1 MPVLCR
7 RSRPEH
13 KQIALSKKLNVYMER
28 IGAIFVFRRMT
39 PRARWLPMSGM
50 GEDNALYFAFG
61 MATGVALLW
70 FLARTIMLRL

>member
-1 MPVLCR
+1 
-7 RSRPEH
+7 
-13 KQIALSKKLNVYMER
+13 MER